1 MFNRRISFLLV
12 LSICFLLGMATK
24 TEVDEVEAK
33 STFIGAETTPMMEEY
48 ESLIKPEE
56 EPALYRTEIKQITP
70 NSGITTGHVI
80 AYGHYIK
87 PPYRVGIKSDTM
99 LFINGVQ
106 IFPVLPSKF
115 EIEKKRREEIKLEEE
130 IREVNLRLGPYFK
143 RRESLFKKMRRVYI
157 VIEPKMGRDEA
168 VDSVLKIATT
178 DTLFSVLNTTFVGK
192 DDCTVNVEYFFPGDE
207 HPTEYLL
214 QLHGGDP
221 SSGYSPRPARDINT
235 VKEHVINMKEGTER
249 VLSDQLVI
257 FYTYRDRGFRLE
269 HYLWET
275 LEILKSDTL
284 NMQEKIGRLSRIISE
299 NASKEL
305 LYNYTPSEWPTKKED
320 NRK

>member
-1 MFNRRISFLLV
+1 MRKLLLIV
-12 LSICFLLGMATK
+12 LSFCFLLGMVTK
-24 TEVDEVEAK
+24 AEVENLEKEAK
-33 STFIGAETTPMMEEY
+33 PVSTAIEGGKAFEIEETP
-48 ESLIKPEE
+48 LIKPEE

-87 PPYRVGIKSDTM
+87 PPYRLEIKSDTM

-106 IFPVLPSKF
+106 IFPHIRSKF
-115 EIEKKRREEIKLEEE
+115 EIEKKRREEIKLEERY
-130 IREVNLRLGPYFK
+130 REFYTIAEPYM
-143 RRESLFKKMRRVYI
+143 RRQDALFKKMRRVYI
-157 VIEPKMGRDEA
+157 VIEPKIGRDKA
-168 VDSVLKIATT
+168 VDSVLKIAEA
-178 DTLFSVLNTTFVGK
+178 DTLFVVLDTTIVGK
-192 DDCTVNVEYFFPGDE
+192 DDCTIGVEYTLPGLDN
-207 HPTEYLL
+207 PAAYLL
-214 QLHGGDP
+214 ELHGGDP

-235 VKEHVINMKEGTER
+235 MREYVINMKEGTER

-269 HYLWET
+269 YYLWET

-284 NMQEKIGRLSRIISE
+284 DMKEKIEKLNKTLNK

-305 LYNYTPSEWPTKKED
+305 FYNFDPSEWPIKQED
-320 NRK
+320 NKK